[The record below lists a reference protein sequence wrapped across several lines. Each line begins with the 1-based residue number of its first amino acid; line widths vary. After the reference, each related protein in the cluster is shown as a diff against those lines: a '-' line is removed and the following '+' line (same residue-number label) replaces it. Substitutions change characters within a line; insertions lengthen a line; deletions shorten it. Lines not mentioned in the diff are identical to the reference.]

1 MHKKVEL
8 ILIIILLIG
17 LIGAGR
23 KLVDLVSSGK
33 VKTGEDTVIIDCG
46 HGGGDPGKVGINNAL
61 EKDINLQIGKLI
73 EKRLKKEGIKVLM
86 TREKDE
92 MLAGD
97 GSDTKKV
104 QDMKARVEYINK
116 TAPALAV
123 SIHQNSYHEENV
135 RGAQVFYYSHSKEG
149 ELAADIMQAAL
160 LSLDMENTR
169 EEKANDSY
177 YLLKKTEV
185 PTIIVECGFLS
196 NYEEAELLI
205 SKEYQEKVADAVT
218 EGIKTYL
225 ASKTIGK

>member
-1 MHKKVEL
+1 LHKKAEL
-8 ILIIILLIG
+8 ILIIIVLIG

-46 HGGGDPGKVGINNAL
+46 HGGADPGKVGINNAL
-61 EKDINLQIGKLI
+61 EKDLNLQIGKLVK
-73 EKRLKKEGIKVLM
+73 KRLKKEGIKVLM

-92 MLAGD
+92 MLAGEEFD
-97 GSDTKKV
+97 NKKV

-149 ELAADIMQAAL
+149 EQAADMMQAAL

-169 EEKANDSY
+169 EEKPNDSY

-196 NYEEAELLI
+196 NYEEAQLLI
-205 SKEYQEKVADAVT
+205 SKEYQEKVADAIT